1 MIAFADL
8 DESNLDEAKPLARS
22 PSSIRRRLQVNRRIS
37 LAATAIQLIL
47 LAASSGAAQSAAAD
61 ARGFHVF
68 NVKDFGAM
76 GDGQTLDTA
85 AISKTVRAASG
96 AGGGRVLFPPGIY
109 VTGTFELL
117 SNVALDVQAGAVIQ
131 GSKNLADYGTIA
143 EYGFGRQYG
152 VNSTGEGDR
161 VGLVVARRAENIAI
175 VGQGAIDG
183 SGNAFF
189 DFTKPHIGM
198 DFDPRYTR
206 QGNAFMKSMLDLADG
221 PVETKPAGR
230 PGTMIVCSQCQN
242 ILIRDITLRNAP
254 NWTLHLAGSA
264 RATINGIHIVNNPLL
279 PNNDGIDC
287 IGCKDVHISDCD
299 ISAGDD
305 AFAFYGSEDVS
316 VTNCSLYSRSSAIR
330 VENTRYG
337 KFSNLSVHSNR
348 GIGIYSRGGITANL
362 VFTDITVETQ
372 LYAGHWWGKAEPIF
386 IAIGPAGEGSGPGT
400 IKDVRFSNIVGEAE
414 AGIILA
420 GDATSSIRNLYLDQ
434 IKLRIRAPRKTVG
447 EEAGGNF
454 DFRWTAASPA
464 TAIFKHDIAALYC
477 RNVEGL
483 NLRGFQLEW
492 ANEIPEYF
500 SNAIECEDFKNLE
513 IEAFAGRQASA
524 SSADPVIALRRGQGV
539 SIRGCRAE
547 EGSSTFVSL
556 SDVEKQG
563 FFANND
569 LRNSQRP
576 FASKKVGFL
585 MVDNLLP

>member
-189 DFTKPHIGM
+189 DLPSRTSAWTSIPA
-198 DFDPRYTR
+198 TS
-206 QGNAFMKSMLDLADG
+206 QGNAFMKSMLD
-221 PVETKPAGR
+221 
-230 PGTMIVCSQCQN
+230 C
-242 ILIRDITLRNAP
+242 
-254 NWTLHLAGSA
+254 
-264 RATINGIHIVNNPLL
+264 
-279 PNNDGIDC
+279 
-287 IGCKDVHISDCD
+287 
-299 ISAGDD
+299 
-305 AFAFYGSEDVS
+305 
-316 VTNCSLYSRSSAIR
+316 
-330 VENTRYG
+330 
-337 KFSNLSVHSNR
+337 
-348 GIGIYSRGGITANL
+348 
-362 VFTDITVETQ
+362 
-372 LYAGHWWGKAEPIF
+372 
-386 IAIGPAGEGSGPGT
+386 
-400 IKDVRFSNIVGEAE
+400 
-414 AGIILA
+414 
-420 GDATSSIRNLYLDQ
+420 
-434 IKLRIRAPRKTVG
+434 
-447 EEAGGNF
+447 
-454 DFRWTAASPA
+454 
-464 TAIFKHDIAALYC
+464 
-477 RNVEGL
+477 
-483 NLRGFQLEW
+483 
-492 ANEIPEYF
+492 
-500 SNAIECEDFKNLE
+500 
-513 IEAFAGRQASA
+513 
-524 SSADPVIALRRGQGV
+524 
-539 SIRGCRAE
+539 
-547 EGSSTFVSL
+547 
-556 SDVEKQG
+556 
-563 FFANND
+563 
-569 LRNSQRP
+569 
-576 FASKKVGFL
+576 
-585 MVDNLLP
+585 